1 MNSNFDQLQSQA
13 YIHSLDIKVFLAEI
27 FGKTPQTSVL
37 KGDMLLQRDIFRNS
51 FYDIHMFIL

>member
-1 MNSNFDQLQSQA
+1 MNSNFDRLQSQA
-13 YIHSLDIKVFLAEI
+13 YIHSLDIKEFLAEI

-37 KGDMLLQRDIFRNS
+37 KGDMLLQRDILRNS